1 MAGGQPP
8 TGRWVRTRDNL
19 AKRVSRPPVP
29 RQPVQRLWVSRPTL
43 KDLRR
48 DRQEYVEV
56 ERASPAL
63 TDQSHGF
70 FVAQL
75 NPLAK
80 LPRENVTSLDRKA
93 VPPTSPCHRAMK
105 NVFFQPSVIDV
116 PWDRPGSAR
125 RLRECRDVSRRPA
138 DRQMMPEPGRCRV
151 GRWERRGDGPPAPS
165 FRRERDAVRWRRDRG
180 RGGFS
185 VPGCADQK
193 RQRSS
198 IPAGLSVTRPARRT

>member
-63 TDQSHGF
+63 IDQSHGF
-70 FVAQL
+70 FVARL

-93 VPPTSPCHRAMK
+93 VPPTSPRHRAMK
-105 NVFFQPSVIDV
+105 NVVFHLSVIDV
-116 PWDRPGSAR
+116 PGNYPGSAR
-125 RLRECRDVSRRPA
+125 GFGECRDIRCRPA
-138 DRQMMPEPGRCRV
+138 DRQMVPEPGRFRS
-151 GRWERRGDGPPAPS
+151 GRS
-165 FRRERDAVRWRRDRG
+165 
-180 RGGFS
+180 
-185 VPGCADQK
+185 
-193 RQRSS
+193 
-198 IPAGLSVTRPARRT
+198 

>member
-8 TGRWVRTRDNL
+8 TGRRVRTRDNP

-29 RQPVQRLWVSRPTL
+29 RQPVQRPLVCRPALEGLSRDWQ
-43 KDLRR
+43 K
-48 DRQEYVEV
+48 YVEV

-63 TDQSHGF
+63 ADQGHGF
-70 FVAQL
+70 FVARL
-75 NPLAK
+75 DPLAK

-151 GRWERRGDGPPAPS
+151 GRWERGGDGPPAPS

-180 RGGFS
+180 RGGFI